1 MNGYNNNGI
10 QIPTIIPPVVTGCP
24 TGSTMINGKCT
35 PISDNPVVIDPGT
48 KSDGNKIKALEEA
61 AALTQYA
68 KAKAA
73 GDMNAAAIAAAG
85 VNPSALAAQESGAIG
100 AASIAAKLRAAEAAQ
115 AAADAAARQASS
127 LAAFKAKEAADA
139 AASQAAASAMDY
151 DERFRFRAAQG
162 VMSASDSGFKGLQ
175 AGGST
180 TVNLTVN
187 GSVSTEQDLVS
198 AVRNG
203 LLATQTNGNTLTLA
217 SV

>member
-1 MNGYNNNGI
+1 M
-10 QIPTIIPPVVTGCP
+10 
-24 TGSTMINGKCT
+24 
-35 PISDNPVVIDPGT
+35 D
-48 KSDGNKIKALEEA
+48 
-61 AALTQYA
+61 
-68 KAKAA
+68 
-73 GDMNAAAIAAAG
+73 AAAIAAAG

-100 AASIAAKLRAAEAAQ
+100 AASIAAQLRAAEAAR

-139 AASQAAASAMDY
+139 AASRAASAQMDY

-162 VMSASDSGFKGLQ
+162 VMSASDSGFKNLQ

-187 GSVSTEQDLVS
+187 GSVSTQQDLVT

-203 LLATQTNGNTLTLA
+203 LLATQTNGNTLTLQA
-217 SV
+217 V